1 MAQFPAL
8 NVWTDSWLADT
19 AHLPRVDRDI
29 YFHLLIL
36 MWRSPNCRVP
46 NEIGWIARKLSCPEA
61 EIPMLQSVI
70 REFCKSSGNW
80 LTQKRLTKEYKLA
93 RVRSKLASDKAKS
106 RWNKDKNSC
115 RGNASITTT
124 ITTNTTIPPIAPQG
138 GREGNSGAM
147 KRGRKQGYSNRESF
161 AQAVEYIDSR
171 RNLGGQ
177 EGGTDDPVLLS
188 RLRESAA

>member
-36 MWRSPNCRVP
+36 MWRSPACRVP

-61 EIPMLQSVI
+61 EIPMLQNVI

-106 RWNKDKNSC
+106 RWNKDKDSC

-171 RNLGGQ
+171 RNLGSQ
-177 EGGTDDPVLLS
+177 EGSTDDPVVLS